1 MPLSR
6 TCGLLWLTPQ
16 SFFLECTRLQR
27 GSEDFIRHA
36 DKLAIAI
43 QECVE
48 DYLKDAKL

>member
-1 MPLSR
+1 MTKTYDPESHRLA
-6 TCGLLWLTPQ
+6 T
-16 SFFLECTRLQR
+16 FFLECTRLQR